1 MSDCLLGL
9 LFSFSL
15 LLAGVFGADDVT
27 VSVMMGESVTLP
39 IKPGE
44 INERLQWKYKNS
56 IIASFN
62 VRNKDIPAVYP
73 NERFT
78 NRLNVDPQTGSL
90 TVKNIGTED
99 TGEYQLE
106 IKTSNTPDYKLFR
119 TFSVT
124 VNDQEITVSA
134 MKGDN
139 LSLPTD
145 VKIKP
150 DKVKW
155 KINDTDL
162 TDKGFDNI
170 DVNLQTGQLYIRNIR
185 PEQSGKYDVQIN
197 SRDLILHRI
206 FRVNV
211 NANEGMPV
219 SKMEG
224 ETLTL
229 SPDTKTQE
237 DDVIKWMFEETLIAK
252 MDRRIHPQPDP
263 VLDKRFSGR
272 LHMDSRGYLYISHI
286 KTNESGI
293 YDVNITNSNHIVQKR
308 FRVTVTGSSSRSHQV
323 MIGPGL
329 FVLVIMSV
337 IVLV

>member
-1 MSDCLLGL
+1 MKMLVLTV
-9 LFSFSL
+9 L
-15 LLAGVFGADDVT
+15 LLQITSLKPPRDTTSVFGADDVT

-90 TVKNIGTED
+90 TVKNIRSED

-106 IKTSNTPDYKLFR
+106 IKTSRTADYKLFR

-139 LSLPTD
+139 LSLPTG
-145 VKIKP
+145 VKIQP
-150 DKVKW
+150 DEMKW
-155 KINDTDL
+155 NINGTDL
-162 TDKGFDNI
+162 TAMS
-170 DVNLQTGQLYIRNIR
+170 VNPQTGELYIGNIR
-185 PEQSGKYDVQIN
+185 PQQSGKYDVQIY
-197 SRDLILHRI
+197 SRDSILQRT

-211 NANEGMPV
+211 NV
-219 SKMEG
+219 
-224 ETLTL
+224 ETYFSLT
-229 SPDTKTQE
+229 
-237 DDVIKWMFEETLIAK
+237 
-252 MDRRIHPQPDP
+252 
-263 VLDKRFSGR
+263 
-272 LHMDSRGYLYISHI
+272 
-286 KTNESGI
+286 
-293 YDVNITNSNHIVQKR
+293 
-308 FRVTVTGSSSRSHQV
+308 
-323 MIGPGL
+323 
-329 FVLVIMSV
+329 
-337 IVLV
+337 